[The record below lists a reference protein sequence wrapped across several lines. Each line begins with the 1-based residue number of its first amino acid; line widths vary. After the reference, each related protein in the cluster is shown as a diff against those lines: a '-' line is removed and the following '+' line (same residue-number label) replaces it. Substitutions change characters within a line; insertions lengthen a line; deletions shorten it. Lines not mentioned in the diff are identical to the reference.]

1 MQLPGEA
8 RAANAEVRDE
18 SKDNGCPT
26 ELRQARNF
34 DCDVS
39 LIETEHDEIGVKGC
53 QDRSSDKCHV
63 VHKPRDGIAQR
74 VAHHAAGGAKD
85 NKLDGHDD
93 DHGEQ
98 RLQEQ
103 FGNVG
108 NNLLKAAVDKVHEY
122 NAQYDG
128 HYRTRIVVRRDGN
141 TKKVETLGT
150 ANGRADHDAPS
161 NAPMM
166 GCIFMTA
173 AS

>member
-1 MQLPGEA
+1 MNP
-8 RAANAEVRDE
+8 
-18 SKDNGCPT
+18 KIMGCPT

-150 ANGRADHDAPS
+150 ANGRADHDRAQQCAHDGLHLHDGRELITKI
-161 NAPMM
+161 N
-166 GCIFMTA
+166 G
-173 AS
+173 